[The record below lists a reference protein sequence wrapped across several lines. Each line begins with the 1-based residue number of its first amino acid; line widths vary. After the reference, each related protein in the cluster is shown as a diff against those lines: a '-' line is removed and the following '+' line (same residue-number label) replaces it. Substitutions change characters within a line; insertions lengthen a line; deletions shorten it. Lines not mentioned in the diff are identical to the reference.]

1 MAAPR
6 VLSVRPGSRQ
16 EAIQQAQQALGDRAP
31 ATLTADQLKKK
42 PDEPKGVPESSEL
55 SYTCVTEME
64 SEQVASIVV
73 GLGRTIPRWKP
84 GSVINYAT
92 YADGYPS
99 QEDAIYAANALIEA
113 ADSWNEVDFGIKF
126 KWVPNLEDAAF
137 VLAYGKDK
145 GTVLASA
152 FFPNSEVLNT
162 VWVYSF
168 AFDKEP
174 RVGRDGVTKF
184 KNYEI
189 MKNVFQHELGHVL
202 GLRHEFAIEREGEG
216 AVRLFSE
223 DPNSVMSYYFP
234 PEIQE
239 SDKKDLK
246 AFYRLPQLK
255 DFIPDN

>member
-1 MAAPR
+1 MAAPK
-6 VLSVRPGSRQ
+6 VFSVRPGSKQ
-16 EAIQQAQQALGDRAP
+16 EAIQQAQKSLGTNAM
-31 ATLTADQLKKK
+31 ATLTADQLKTK
-42 PDEPKGVPESSEL
+42 PGEPKGVPETSEL
-55 SYTCVTEME
+55 SYTCITEIDP
-64 SEQVASIVV
+64 EQVASIVV
-73 GLGRTIPRWKP
+73 GLDRTIPRWKP

-92 YADGYPS
+92 YADGYPN

-113 ADSWNEVDFGIKF
+113 ADSWNAVDFGVQF
-126 KWVPNLEDAAF
+126 NWVPNLEDAAF

-145 GTVLASA
+145 GSVLASA
-152 FFPNSEVLNT
+152 YFPNAEPLNT

-202 GLRHEFAIEREGEG
+202 GLRHEFAIEREGAG
-216 AVRLFSE
+216 AVRLFSK
-223 DPNSVMSYYFP
+223 DPNSVMSYLFP

-239 SDKKDLK
+239 SDKKDLR
-246 AFYRLPQLK
+246 AFYGLPQLV
-255 DFIPDN
+255 DFVPDN